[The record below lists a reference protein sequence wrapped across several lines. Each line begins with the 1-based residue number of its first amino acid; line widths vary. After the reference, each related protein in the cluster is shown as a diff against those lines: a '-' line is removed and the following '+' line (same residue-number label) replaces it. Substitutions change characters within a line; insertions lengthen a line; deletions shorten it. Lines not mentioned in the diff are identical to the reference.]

1 MYLVSR
7 KFHKSFGIPGTEVTG
22 TEEQQKSSQGRGWE
36 W

>member
-7 KFHKSFGIPGTEVTG
+7 KFHRSWGIPGTEVNG
-22 TEEQQKSSQGRGWE
+22 TDMEQKMAMGSGWE